1 MFFLGSLFSLKN
13 ILRDGKGLLR
23 TEISPFYHT
32 FLLQDLQNSGLFLL
46 VLWKCISS
54 DAHCCSS
61 ELCHQWPCHWS
72 GDCLHLC
79 VKDLFSFVLF
89 SIMMALVLSSPP
101 AFSLRILPLCTAPLL
116 FVGNFTWTWGNVNY
130 YLFSCIFDY
139 FSLCFLEIWWSA
151 FFANY
156 ISLNFISECYKIG
169 KGIYNAE
176 AIRKRQIDYKKYFLI
191 S

>member
-1 MFFLGSLFSLKN
+1 MFLLGSPFFLKN
-13 ILRDGKGLLR
+13 ILGDGKGLFR
-23 TEISPFYHT
+23 TEISPFTTPSFWKTYRI
-32 FLLQDLQNSGLFLL
+32 LVYFLL
-46 VLWKCISS
+46 VFWKYISS
-54 DAHCCSS
+54 DAHCCYS
-61 ELCHQWPCHWS
+61 ELCHQWTCHWS

-79 VKDLFSFVLF
+79 VKDFFSFVLF

-116 FVGNFTWTWGNVNY
+116 FVGNFTWTWGNVKY

-139 FSLCFLEIWWSA
+139 FSLCFLEIWWSS
-151 FFANY
+151 FFANC

-176 AIRKRQIDYKKYFLI
+176 AIRKRQIDYKKCFLI

>member
-1 MFFLGSLFSLKN
+1 MAKVSLGLKSL
-13 ILRDGKGLLR
+13 LLPHLPSER
-23 TEISPFYHT
+23 LTEFWFIFCWYFGSIFPLMPIVAT
-32 FLLQDLQNSGLFLL
+32 QNSAVSGL
-46 VLWKCISS
+46 VIGQGTVCICVWKT
-54 DAHCCSS
+54 
-61 ELCHQWPCHWS
+61 
-72 GDCLHLC
+72 
-79 VKDLFSFVLF
+79 FSFVLF

-116 FVGNFTWTWGNVNY
+116 FVGNFTWTWGNVKY

-151 FFANY
+151 FFANC

-176 AIRKRQIDYKKYFLI
+176 AIRKRQIDYKKCFLI